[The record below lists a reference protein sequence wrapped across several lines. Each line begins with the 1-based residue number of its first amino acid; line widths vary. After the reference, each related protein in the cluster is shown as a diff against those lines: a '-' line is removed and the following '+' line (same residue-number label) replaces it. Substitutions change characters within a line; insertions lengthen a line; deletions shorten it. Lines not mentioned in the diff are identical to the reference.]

1 MEMNDADR
9 IDCHRFGM
17 STRKNTRGHD
27 EPSEREASHS
37 VFTSMEFSPTASARK
52 ANGMTSTT
60 YAKHS
65 QIGLVLSTSADSH
78 R

>member
-9 IDCHRFGM
+9 IDCHRLGM
-17 STRKNTRGHD
+17 STRKNTRGQ
-27 EPSEREASHS
+27 EAPSERDASHN
-37 VFTSMEFSPTASARK
+37 VFTSMELRPTASARN
-52 ANGMTSTT
+52 ANGITRIT

-65 QIGLVLSTSADSH
+65 QIGLVLSTSALSQ